1 MAEAITQQVEHF
13 DPLDM
18 NNYKLEKLPKMQKS
32 GFEKILQRI
41 GGPLAILAFVVIYF
55 FADIPFINRIDTRKD
70 TTELAE
76 GAMKRYDDMYKKGE
90 KKLAVQVDNSGKET
104 KRDLTDAEKQQLTAD
119 THNRFLRINYAMLAI
134 FVAAIILW
142 ITEAIPNY
150 LTSLIVI
157 MMIVLTGVTSDKEAY
172 AQLGH
177 PVMWLNILSF
187 ILASML
193 VKTQVA
199 KRFALWFVIKF
210 GKSTNGI
217 ILSFIVINIVLSAF
231 ISATTAKAAI
241 LLRRQRGTPQQL
253 WP

>member
-1 MAEAITQQVEHF
+1 MAEEQNTQQAY

-18 NNYKLEKLPKMQKS
+18 NNYRIEKLPKMQKS

-41 GGPLAILAFVVIYF
+41 GAPLAILAFVILYWV
-55 FADIPFINRIDTRKD
+55 ADIPFINQIDTNKE
-70 TTELAE
+70 TTTLTES
-76 GAMKRYDDMYKKGE
+76 AMKRYEQMEAD
-90 KKLAVQVDNSGKET
+90 
-104 KRDLTDAEKQQLTAD
+104 QLKTMKTAD
-119 THNRFLRINYAMLAI
+119 GEQLKAENLNEQQQSQLAEATHKKFVRINYAMLAV

-142 ITEAIPNY
+142 ISEAIPNY

-157 MMIVLTGVTSDKEAY
+157 LSIVLTGITTDKTAY

-199 KRFALWFVIKF
+199 KRFAIWFVLKF
-210 GKSTNGI
+210 GQPSCCPSSWSSQPSMEPLGART
-217 ILSFIVINIVLSAF
+217 
-231 ISATTAKAAI
+231 ATTSAA
-241 LLRRQRGTPQQL
+241 T
-253 WP
+253 